1 MGPQSSQML
10 KKRIELTYS
19 TSNTQE
25 QEQESSLDS
34 AHPDPFGVL

>member
-1 MGPQSSQML
+1 MWE
-10 KKRIELTYS
+10 KRIELTYS

-25 QEQESSLDS
+25 QEQQLSLDS